1 MESIEGVQPPR
12 RPDASMSLLADLT
25 RDTIDAGYRRTDAP
39 RPQGPAFKFGSS
51 VVLLGVFV
59 VAGLV
64 LGVAAG
70 QTRVN
75 ASAVSAARNELIDR
89 VEARTNEADVLE
101 RRVVELR
108 SSVDASRSAA
118 LTATAAGSAASGELE
133 RLALLAGIVPVRGP
147 GIRVVVDDAPNSSV
161 RGAGSS
167 GRIQDIDLQ
176 RLLNGLWLAGA
187 EAVSI
192 NNQRLTTLTAV
203 RSAGDAILVAYRPLS
218 PPYTILAV
226 GKAND
231 LEVDFVDGPGGR
243 WFHTLTGYGIRFSV
257 TQEQNLTLPGAATST
272 LRAAQSATPQSAVG
286 P

>member
-1 MESIEGVQPPR
+1 
-12 RPDASMSLLADLT
+12 MSLLADLT
-25 RDTIDAGYRRTDAP
+25 RDTIDAGYRRTGAP
-39 RPQGPAFKFGSS
+39 RTQTPAFKFGSS
-51 VVLLGVFV
+51 VVLLLVFV
-59 VAGLV
+59 LAGLV
-64 LGVAAG
+64 LGIAAG

-89 VEARTNEADVLE
+89 VNARTRDADALE
-101 RRVVELR
+101 KRVVDLR

-133 RLALLAGIVPVRGP
+133 RLALLAGITAVQGP
-147 GIRVVVDDAPNSSV
+147 GLRVVVDDAPNSSL
-161 RGAGSS
+161 RGEGSS
-167 GRIQDIDLQ
+167 GRIRDGDLQ

-243 WFHTLTGYGIRFSV
+243 WFHTLTGFGIRFSV
-257 TQEQNLTLPGAATST
+257 VQEQNLTLPSAGGST
-272 LRAAQSATPQSAVG
+272 LRSAQPVAAQ
-286 P
+286 